1 MENSIYLDNAAT
13 SKVDPAAVNAVED
26 CLFANF
32 GNPSSPHTLG
42 LQAEKIIKN
51 ARQLLAELLGIKSNE
66 IVFTSGGT
74 ESNNL
79 AIQGAA
85 AAYQQRGNHLIT
97 SSVEHSSV
105 HNVFS
110 ELEKEG
116 WEVDRL
122 GVDKKG
128 RIDLKELKFLLRE
141 DTVLVSLIHVN
152 NELGTIEPV
161 YKAAEIIKNNN
172 QRTIFHVDGIQ
183 AFAKIYSKLNNSKID
198 LYSISGHKI
207 HAPKGVGALFI
218 RKGVELRP
226 LVFGGG
232 QENQL
237 RSGTENVPAIAGL
250 GAVLAKIKKITAAG
264 EKNKKLL
271 KKKDYLLQKLKQIE
285 NIHVNSPADG
295 APHIINISLTDIR
308 GETMVHALEAEN
320 IYVSTGSACTSDSA
334 GSRVLN
340 ACGLSKKRNL
350 NALRISLSKE
360 ISEAD
365 LDKTVEILKEKIDFL
380 SF

>member
-250 GAVLAKIKKITAAG
+250 GAVLAKIKKITAAE

-340 ACGLSKKRNL
+340 ACGLSRKRNL

>member
-226 LVFGGG
+226 LFFGGG

-250 GAVLAKIKKITAAG
+250 GAVLAKIKKITAAE

-334 GSRVLN
+334 GSRILN
-340 ACGLSKKRNL
+340 ACGLSRKRNL

>member
-85 AAYQQRGNHLIT
+85 AAYKQRGNHLIT

-334 GSRVLN
+334 GSRILN
-340 ACGLSKKRNL
+340 ACGLSRKRNL

-365 LDKTVEILKEKIDFL
+365 LNKTVEILKEKIDFL

>member
-85 AAYQQRGNHLIT
+85 AAYKQRGNHLIT

-128 RIDLKELKFLLRE
+128 RIDLKELKSLLRE
-141 DTVLVSLIHVN
+141 DTVLVSLIHVS

-172 QRTIFHVDGIQ
+172 QRTIFHVDGVQ
-183 AFAKIYSKLNNSKID
+183 AFAKIYSKLNKSKID

-250 GAVLAKIKKITAAG
+250 GAVLAKIKKITAAE
-264 EKNKKLL
+264 EKNKKLF
-271 KKKDYLLQKLKQIE
+271 KKRDYLLQKLKQIE
-285 NIHVNSPADG
+285 NIHINSPADG

-334 GSRVLN
+334 GSRILN
-340 ACGLSKKRNL
+340 ACGLSRKRNL
-350 NALRISLSKE
+350 NALRISLSEE

>member
-85 AAYQQRGNHLIT
+85 AAYKQRGNHLIT

-128 RIDLKELKFLLRE
+128 RIDLKELKSLLRE

-172 QRTIFHVDGIQ
+172 QRTIFHVDGVQ
-183 AFAKIYSKLNNSKID
+183 AFAKIYSKLNKSKID

-334 GSRVLN
+334 GSRILN
-340 ACGLSKKRNL
+340 ACGLSRKRNL

>member
-1 MENSIYLDNAAT
+1 MENSIYLDTAAT
-13 SKVDPAAVNAVED
+13 SKVNPAAVKAVED
-26 CLFANF
+26 CLFDNF

-51 ARQLLAELLGIKSNE
+51 ARQLLAELLGVKSNE

-122 GVDKKG
+122 GVDKRG
-128 RIDLKELKFLLRE
+128 RIDLNELKSLLRK

-172 QRTIFHVDGIQ
+172 QRTIFHVDGVQ
-183 AFAKIYSKLNNSKID
+183 AFAKIYSNLNKSKID

-218 RKGVELRP
+218 RKGIELKP
-226 LVFGGG
+226 LFFGGG
-232 QENQL
+232 QEKQF

-250 GAVLAKIKKITAAG
+250 GAVLAKIKKVTAAE

-285 NIHVNSPADG
+285 KVHINSPADG
-295 APHIINISLTDIR
+295 APHIINISLANIK

-340 ACGLSKKRNL
+340 ACGLSRKRNL

-360 ISEAD
+360 ISKTD
-365 LDKTVEILKEKIDFL
+365 LDKTVEILKDKIDFL

>member
-250 GAVLAKIKKITAAG
+250 GAVLAKIKKITAAE

-334 GSRVLN
+334 GSRILN
-340 ACGLSKKRNL
+340 ACGLSRKRNL